1 MYISTEKKIMDL
13 KNQFQ
18 LGTVWFM
25 ADGAA
30 NRTDKIPTDMEVI
43 LLSEQGQNIKNIWK
57 QILKVN
63 EIISDNDDSI

>member
-1 MYISTEKKIMDL
+1 
-13 KNQFQ
+13 
-18 LGTVWFM
+18 M

-30 NRTDKIPTDMEVI
+30 NRTKLPTDMEVI

>member
-1 MYISTEKKIMDL
+1 
-13 KNQFQ
+13 
-18 LGTVWFM
+18 M

-30 NRTDKIPTDMEVI
+30 NRADKIPTDMEVI